1 MAIDVDTLLR
11 RAEVEEL
18 YRREALLLQAGRYLD
33 WVEVFTDDARYRA
46 PVVRVADHRED
57 VVAPENALAY
67 YDETRATL
75 ELRARKLA
83 STLAWTEYPPSRLRY
98 FVQVMT
104 IDGDGGDELAVD
116 SNVLAYQTRH
126 DSVEHFYFALRRD
139 QLRRV
144 DDELRIARRSV
155 EIDRSRLP
163 SENLSVFL

>member
-1 MAIDVDTLLR
+1 MAIDVETLLR

-33 WVEVFTDDARYRA
+33 WVEVFTDDVRYRA
-46 PVVRVADHRED
+46 PVVRVADHRDE
-57 VVAPENALAY
+57 VVAPDDELAY

-104 IDGDGGDELAVD
+104 VDGESDGELAVD
-116 SNVLAYQTRH
+116 SNVLCYQTRH
-126 DSVEHFYFALRRD
+126 DNVEHFFSARRRD
-139 QLRRV
+139 VLRRV
-144 DDELRIARRSV
+144 DGELRIARRSV